1 MKVAFVS
8 QSLAGGG
15 QERVTANLANSLSD
29 DSNMSVIV
37 ITAEESDN
45 DYTLSEKVK
54 RYSILENKLLS
65 DSKKLRA
72 ILNTNSVDVVV
83 GMGIYANFLCC
94 MSNFFLKTR
103 VIISERNDP
112 VHDRLSIKSK
122 IFRFVFYRFADGYI
136 FQTEGARAFYS
147 KKIQEKGVIIPNP
160 LKDGIPYKS
169 NICNK
174 EIVAVG
180 RLSPQKNYSN
190 LIGAFAETSKRH
202 PEYILRIFGTGEL
215 EENLKNFCRELKI
228 SDKVVFEGFC
238 TDVHEKIKDSDIFVL
253 SSDFEGMPNS
263 LMEAMAMGFPVI
275 STDCPSGGPKSLI
288 ENEGNGLLVPVN
300 DSNQLADALNRL
312 IEDESF
318 KKELGKNAII
328 IRNLYSQ
335 ENISKLIKKMLTNNI
350 GV

>member
-1 MKVAFVS
+1 MIVAFVS

-29 DSNMSVIV
+29 DPNISVVV
-37 ITAEESDN
+37 ITATKSDN
-45 DYTLSEKVK
+45 EYILSEKVK

-72 ILNTNSVDVVV
+72 ILNTNDVDVVI

-112 VHDRLSIKSK
+112 AHDRLSLKSK

-160 LKDGIPYKS
+160 LKEDIPYKS
-169 NICNK
+169 NVCNK

-190 LIGAFAETSKRH
+190 LINAFAEISKRH
-202 PEYILRIFGTGEL
+202 PEYVLRIFGTGEL
-215 EENLKNFCRELKI
+215 EENLKNLCRELKI

-288 ENEGNGLLVPVN
+288 KNEENGLLIPVN
-300 DSNQLADALNRL
+300 DSNQLVDALNYL

-318 KKELGKNAII
+318 KKKIGKNAII

-335 ENISKLIKKMLTNNI
+335 DNISKLIKKILTSNI